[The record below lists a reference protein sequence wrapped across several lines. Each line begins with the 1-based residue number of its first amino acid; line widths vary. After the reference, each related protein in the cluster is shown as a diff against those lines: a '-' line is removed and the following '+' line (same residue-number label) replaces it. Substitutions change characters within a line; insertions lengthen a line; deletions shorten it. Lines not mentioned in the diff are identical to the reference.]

1 MPHYSLS
8 STDTAICHHRQAR
21 HPFSNHREI
30 ILQRQCYLSTAFEMQ
45 PQLGA
50 KAERNGVASI
60 AVGKEWG
67 GGGGV
72 AGGSGGD
79 LGVFEVMGSG

>member
-1 MPHYSLS
+1 MGTREPNKV
-8 STDTAICHHRQAR
+8 TAGVHDE
-21 HPFSNHREI
+21 RED
-30 ILQRQCYLSTAFEMQ
+30 LRWS
-45 PQLGA
+45 A
-50 KAERNGVASI
+50 KAERNGVGSI